1 MVRLMYQLSAAGE
14 VDMKTNGM
22 HARKLIALGALTLA
36 LSVPVALAD
45 TVDDPADDTGAQQT
59 DTVED
64 TAEDTGEQDT
74 SEQEAQA
81 ATATP
86 TSTNELIAAQQ
97 QFDEAQA
104 KLQEIGAQLEQT
116 QGLIHSTQADLK
128 RIGSQIDQTKA
139 SYSLTATP
147 PPTSY
152 TSSTNVFKAF
162 NPYRIFTSD
171 KETGI
176 QLSDLHNER
185 FRSTHNGCRNHR
197 WRWRRRLPNVSWCLK
212 VNSSRCSLPSSS

>member
-1 MVRLMYQLSAAGE
+1 
-14 VDMKTNGM
+14 MKTNGM

-64 TAEDTGEQDT
+64 TAEGTGEQDA

-104 KLQEIGAQLEQT
+104 KPE
-116 QGLIHSTQADLK
+116 
-128 RIGSQIDQTKA
+128 GSV
-139 SYSLTATP
+139 P
-147 PPTSY
+147 PHT
-152 TSSTNVFKAF
+152 
-162 NPYRIFTSD
+162 
-171 KETGI
+171 
-176 QLSDLHNER
+176 
-185 FRSTHNGCRNHR
+185 
-197 WRWRRRLPNVSWCLK
+197 
-212 VNSSRCSLPSSS
+212 